1 MEEITLWAPEDNQ
14 RDGRVPN
21 ERRSR
26 DGIIPEPADH
36 KRLSQIYMEGLAE
49 RHRISFTARGRR
61 RRQDAYETVMK
72 RLAKGAAVEV
82 SQPVEERK
90 ARTEVRIRTY
100 ALMMELITAATK
112 DHEALVR
119 RSRAA
124 RRNSL
129 ILTLTALVAL
139 GLIAASRGW

>member
-14 RDGRVPN
+14 RGGRVPS
-21 ERRSR
+21 EGRSK
-26 DGIIPEPADH
+26 DGALREPGFH

-49 RHRISFTARGRR
+49 RQRISFTARGRR
-61 RRQDAYETVMK
+61 RRQDAHETVMK
-72 RLAKGAAVEV
+72 RLAKGAAVEL

-100 ALMMELITAATK
+100 DLLMELLTASTK
-112 DHEALVR
+112 DHDALVR

-129 ILTLTALVAL
+129 IVTLTALVAL